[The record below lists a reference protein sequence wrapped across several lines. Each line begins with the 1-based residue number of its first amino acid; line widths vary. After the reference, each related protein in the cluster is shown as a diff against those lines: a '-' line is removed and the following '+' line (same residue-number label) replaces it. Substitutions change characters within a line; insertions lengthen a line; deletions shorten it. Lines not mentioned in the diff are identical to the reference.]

1 MSVLVTDKPSKKLSQ
16 NLIFRTIERV
26 FEHKNSLIC
35 LRDDDF
41 FIITVSFTT
50 DYDLETMGTFIKD
63 RRNDRI
69 EMSIYGS

>member
-1 MSVLVTDKPSKKLSQ
+1 MIYQTLPTIGFEPWELFTLRLPAKNFKNNMSVLVTDKPSKKLSQ

-41 FIITVSFTT
+41 S
-50 DYDLETMGTFIKD
+50 
-63 RRNDRI
+63 
-69 EMSIYGS
+69 